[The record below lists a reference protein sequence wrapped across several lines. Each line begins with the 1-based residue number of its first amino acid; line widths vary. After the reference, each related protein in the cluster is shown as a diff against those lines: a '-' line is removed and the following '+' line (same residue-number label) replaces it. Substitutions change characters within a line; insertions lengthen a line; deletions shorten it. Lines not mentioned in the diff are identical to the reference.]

1 MMQHTRTGLCDD
13 AIASASHPPPPSGGP
28 ASQSAT
34 AYRASRLR
42 LLDNV
47 VKQMQ
52 ANGRLS
58 VDLGVPVQQINADDW
73 LERQQHALLRDL
85 NNLGF

>member
-1 MMQHTRTGLCDD
+1 
-13 AIASASHPPPPSGGP
+13 
-28 ASQSAT
+28 
-34 AYRASRLR
+34 